1 MPENALDTDAI
12 RIDTTSTTPPFEQVR
27 AHIAGL
33 IASGELAAGT
43 KLPTVRHLAADLGL
57 AVNTAARVY
66 RELEAD
72 DLIATQGRRGSFVS
86 SQITDPGSRSDV
98 AARARDAAAEFTRTA
113 RRLGVSE
120 AEALLLVEQS
130 WDATD

>member
-1 MPENALDTDAI
+1 MPEDVLDTGAI
-12 RIDTTSTTPPFEQVR
+12 RIDATSTTPPFEQVR

-72 DLIATQGRRGSFVS
+72 GLIATQGRRGSFVS
-86 SQITDPGSRSDV
+86 SRVTVPGSRSDV
-98 AARARDAAAEFTRTA
+98 AVRAREAASEFTRTS
-113 RRLGVSE
+113 RRLGMSE
-120 AEALLLVEQS
+120 AEALRLVEQS
-130 WDATD
+130 WHD